1 MRWVGNEH
9 GYAAETSW
17 ATFTPIGLD
26 GKKPVPGAAVYTNSG
41 TGDRNG
47 KYWIPAE
54 CDVPL
59 RPDGFIIKIRTLK

>member
-47 KYWIPAE
+47 KY
-54 CDVPL
+54 
-59 RPDGFIIKIRTLK
+59 